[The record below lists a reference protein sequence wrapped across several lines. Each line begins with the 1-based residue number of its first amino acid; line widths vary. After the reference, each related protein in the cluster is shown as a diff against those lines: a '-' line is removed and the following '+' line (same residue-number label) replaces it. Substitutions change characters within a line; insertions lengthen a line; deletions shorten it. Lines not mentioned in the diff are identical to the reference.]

1 MATEAWHAVYVLE
14 NFSRDLQ
21 GVFETSAIA
30 EQGFAVLSIA
40 GSPDFARIRSSIG
53 WTYITA
59 SGNTESWSD
68 ISAA

>member
-14 NFSRDLQ
+14 DFSRDLQ

-30 EQGFAVLSIA
+30 EQGFTVLSIA
-40 GSPDFARIRSSIG
+40 GSPDFARIRSSIN
-53 WTYITA
+53 WTDVTTT
-59 SGNTESWSD
+59 SSTESWSD

>member
-1 MATEAWHAVYVLE
+1 MATETWHSIYVLE

-40 GSPDFARIRSSIG
+40 GSPDFVRIRSSIG
-53 WTYITA
+53 WTEVTA
-59 SGNTESWSD
+59 STNTESWSD